1 MDTLLWV
8 LIVVI
13 GVLVAVVVFML
24 NKMRAPGSLIQDSIR
39 SELQSLAQATL
50 SQSSE
55 QLLTL
60 ANEKLGR
67 ETESNKSARKNSLS
81 FCW

>member
-24 NKMRAPGSLIQDSIR
+24 NKMRTPGSLIQESIK
-39 SELQSLAQATL
+39 SEFQSLAQATL
-50 SQSSE
+50 SQSSK
-55 QLLTL
+55 Q
-60 ANEKLGR
+60 
-67 ETESNKSARKNSLS
+67 
-81 FCW
+81 